1 MSAFGRALQERLTAI
16 VQPIHQQASASD
28 DLRDAIFRETK
39 AVFRNNAQIFF
50 MVRTGEMS
58 NLDQLIQENEAMLSA
73 VLASLKQDETHREGR
88 LSHAIEKFTEARL
101 LQKFFLT
108 GKLVAPSEV
117 QPCNDDE
124 YLSAVLG
131 FAQEISR
138 YVIGKASDGDFVSI
152 TLCRALVT
160 ELNGKMLEFDF
171 RNGPLRKKYDG
182 LKYALKT
189 IEDVMFE
196 MSMVDDAFVT
206 GTGTGGDS
214 AMHVDG
220 DAGESPLKKAKVEA
234 LMDVAAIDGIR
245 ARMEAYD
252 KLREEVIKQSRDVQK
267 LAKQAIFAVHRG
279 NLKDCRK
286 KLDDAMKVAMQI
298 LTIVN
303 EHPTL
308 RHGAFSNSL
317 EEWAEGAMTLEWAEH
332 QRVMSMDE
340 MKVVTYHEYVG
351 ALSDF
356 SGEIGRMAVASAAK
370 RDVEA
375 VRRVLQADV
384 AIAGALMLL
393 NTSGRYTKKTDAVL
407 MNLKKVEDI
416 VYDLSMLQR
425 GGRIGRARDPEPKE
439 DANAAAADDA

>member
-1 MSAFGRALQERLTAI
+1 M
-16 VQPIHQQASASD
+16 
-28 DLRDAIFRETK
+28 
-39 AVFRNNAQIFF
+39 
-50 MVRTGEMS
+50 
-58 NLDQLIQENEAMLSA
+58 DQLIKENEAMLST
-73 VLASLKQDETHREGR
+73 VLASLKQDESHREGR
-88 LSHAIEKFTEARL
+88 LSSAIEKFTEARL
-101 LQKFFLT
+101 LQKFFLS
-108 GKLVAPSEV
+108 GKLVAPAEV

-124 YLSAVLG
+124 YLCAVLG

-138 YVIGKASDGDFVSI
+138 YVIGKASEGDFASI

-196 MSMVDDAFVT
+196 MSMVDDAFVV
-206 GTGTGGDS
+206 GGAGAGSGGGHS

-220 DAGESPLKKAKVEA
+220 DASGESPMKKAKVDDVGGGA
-234 LMDVAAIDGIR
+234 LMDVAAIDAIR

-267 LAKQAIFAVHRG
+267 LSKQAIFAVHRG

-286 KLDDAMKVAMQI
+286 KLDDAMKVALQI

-370 RDVEA
+370 RDVDA
-375 VRRVLQADV
+375 VRRVLQVDV

-439 DANAAAADDA
+439 DAGSAAADDA